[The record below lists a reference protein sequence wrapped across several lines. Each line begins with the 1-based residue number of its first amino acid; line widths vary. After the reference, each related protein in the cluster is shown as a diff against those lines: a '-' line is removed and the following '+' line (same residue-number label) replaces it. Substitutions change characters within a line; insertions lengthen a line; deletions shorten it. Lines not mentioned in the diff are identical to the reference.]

1 MIKTIGIVVVIL
13 IAAVLIFAATKP
25 DSFSVQRATSIKAA
39 PEKIFALL
47 DDFHNWGVWSPW
59 EKMDPSMKRTF
70 NGPANGKGSVYA
82 WEGNSKVGQ
91 GRMEITDASAP
102 SQVTIKL
109 DFIKPF
115 EGHNVA
121 EFVLEPKGDSTNVTW
136 TMRGPSPYIA
146 KLMSVFFSMDSM
158 IGKDFEAGLANL
170 KAAAEK

>member
-82 WEGNSKVGQ
+82 WDGNSKVGQ
-91 GRMEITDASAP
+91 GRMEITDALPP

>member
-70 NGPANGKGSVYA
+70 NGPANGKGSVYE

>member
-1 MIKTIGIVVVIL
+1 MIKTIAIVAVIV

-25 DSFSVQRATSIKAA
+25 DTFSVQRTTAIKAE
-39 PEKIFALL
+39 PEKIFAML
-47 DDFHNWGVWSPW
+47 DDFHNWGSWSPW
-59 EKMDPSMKRTF
+59 EKMDPNMKRTF
-70 NGPANGKGSVYA
+70 SGPANGKGSVYE
-82 WEGNSKVGQ
+82 WDGNSKVGQ

-102 SQVTIKL
+102 SHMTIKL

-121 EFVLEPKGDSTNVTW
+121 EFVLEPKGGSTNVTW

-158 IGKDFEAGLANL
+158 IGRDFEAGLANL

>member
-1 MIKTIGIVVVIL
+1 
-13 IAAVLIFAATKP
+13 
-25 DSFSVQRATSIKAA
+25 
-39 PEKIFALL
+39 
-47 DDFHNWGVWSPW
+47 
-59 EKMDPSMKRTF
+59 MDPSMKRTF
-70 NGPANGKGSVYA
+70 NGPANGKGSVYE

-170 KAAAEK
+170 KAAAER

>member
-1 MIKTIGIVVVIL
+1 MIKTIALVAVIV

-25 DSFSVQRATSIKAA
+25 DTFSVQRTTTIKAA
-39 PEKIFALL
+39 PEKIFAML
-47 DDFHNWGVWSPW
+47 DDFHNWGGWSPW
-59 EKMDPSMKRTF
+59 EKMDPNMKRTF
-70 NGPANGKGSVYA
+70 SGPANGKGSVYE
-82 WEGNSKVGQ
+82 WDGNSKVGQ

-102 SQVTIKL
+102 SHVTIKL

-121 EFVLEPKGDSTNVTW
+121 EFVLEPRGDSTNVTW

>member
-1 MIKTIGIVVVIL
+1 MIKTIGAVVVIL
-13 IAAVLIFAATKP
+13 IAAVLMFAATKP

-70 NGPANGKGSVYA
+70 NGPANGKGSVYE
-82 WEGNSKVGQ
+82 WEGKRKVGQ

-170 KAAAEK
+170 KAAAER